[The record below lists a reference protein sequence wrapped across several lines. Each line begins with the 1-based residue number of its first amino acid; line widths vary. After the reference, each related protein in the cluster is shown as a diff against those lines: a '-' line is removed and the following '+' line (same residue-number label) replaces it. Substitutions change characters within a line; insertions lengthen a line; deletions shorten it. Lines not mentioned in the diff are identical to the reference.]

1 MSIEIRIYKKERD
14 IEVVKKDVDET
25 AAYYISV

>member
-1 MSIEIRIYKKERD
+1 MSLEIRVYKTERD
-14 IEVVKKDVDET
+14 IKVVKKDVDET